1 MKGESVIEIKRQI
14 LKGFVI
20 VTSVFCSASASAN
33 ANKII
38 STPAK
43 AAVVV
48 TQSGSQQRVC
58 YYDDKAYSLG
68 AVVEVSGVLIRCA
81 AENDFETNGALG
93 WIEIIKKDEK

>member
-1 MKGESVIEIKRQI
+1 MKGEYVIEIKRQI

-20 VTSVFCSASASAN
+20 VISIFCSVSAN

-38 STPAK
+38 STPVK
-43 AAVVV
+43 GAVVV
-48 TQSGSQQRVC
+48 TQNGSQQRVC

-68 AVVEVSGVLIRCA
+68 AVVEVSGVLIRCS

-93 WIEIIKKDEK
+93 WIEIIKKDE

>member
-1 MKGESVIEIKRQI
+1 MKGGSVIEIKCQI

-20 VTSVFCSASASAN
+20 LTSVFYSVSVN
-33 ANKII
+33 ANKTI
-38 STPAK
+38 SMPAK

-58 YYDDKAYSLG
+58 YYNDKAYSLG
-68 AVVEVSGVLIRCA
+68 AVVDVSGVLIRCA

-93 WIEIIKKDEK
+93 WVEIIKKDEQ

>member
-1 MKGESVIEIKRQI
+1 MKGGSVIEIKCQI

-20 VTSVFCSASASAN
+20 LTSVFYSVSVN
-33 ANKII
+33 ANKTI
-38 STPAK
+38 SMPAK

-48 TQSGSQQRVC
+48 TQSGSKQRVC

-68 AVVEVSGVLIRCA
+68 AVVDVSGVLIRCA

-93 WIEIIKKDEK
+93 WVEIIKKDEQ

>member
-20 VTSVFCSASASAN
+20 VTSVFCSVSAN

-43 AAVVV
+43 AAVV

>member
-1 MKGESVIEIKRQI
+1 MKGGSVIEIKCQI

-20 VTSVFCSASASAN
+20 LTSVFYSVSVN
-33 ANKII
+33 ANKTI
-38 STPAK
+38 SMPAK

-58 YYDDKAYSLG
+58 YYNDRAYSVG
-68 AVVEVSGVLIRCA
+68 AIVEVSGVVIKCA

-93 WIEIIKKDEK
+93 WVEIIKKDE

>member
-1 MKGESVIEIKRQI
+1 MIEIKRQI

-20 VTSVFCSASASAN
+20 VTSVFCSASASASAN

>member
-20 VTSVFCSASASAN
+20 VTSVFCSVSAN

-48 TQSGSQQRVC
+48 TQNGSQQRVC

>member
-1 MKGESVIEIKRQI
+1 MKGKSMIRIKRQI
-14 LKGFVI
+14 LQNVVFL
-20 VTSVFCSASASAN
+20 SVALCSISAS

-58 YYDDKAYSLG
+58 YYNDKAYSVG
-68 AVVEVSGVLIRCA
+68 AIVEVSGVVIKCA

-93 WIEIIKKDEK
+93 WLEIIKKDEQ

>member
-1 MKGESVIEIKRQI
+1 MKGKSMIRIKRQI
-14 LKGFVI
+14 LTIFVI
-20 VTSVFCSASASAN
+20 LSAVLCSISASAN
-33 ANKII
+33 ETI

-58 YYDDKAYSLG
+58 YYNDRAYSVG
-68 AVVEVSGVLIRCA
+68 AIVEVSGVVIKCA

-93 WIEIIKKDEK
+93 WVEIIKKDEQ

>member
-1 MKGESVIEIKRQI
+1 MKGKSLIRMKREI
-14 LKGFVI
+14 LKIFVI
-20 VTSVFCSASASAN
+20 LSALLCSISAS

-43 AAVVV
+43 AAVV

-58 YYDDKAYSLG
+58 YYNDRAYSVG
-68 AVVEVSGVLIRCA
+68 AIVEVSGVVIKCA

-93 WIEIIKKDEK
+93 WVEIIKKDEQ

>member
-1 MKGESVIEIKRQI
+1 MIGKFWVGTKRQT
-14 LKGFVI
+14 LQAFMLL
-20 VTSVFCSASASAN
+20 TSMCCSISAN

-48 TQSGSQQRVC
+48 TQSSSQQRVF
-58 YYDDKAYSLG
+58 YYNDKAYSIG
-68 AVVEVSGVLIRCA
+68 AVVEVSGVVIKCT

-93 WIEIIKKDEK
+93 WVEMIKKDEQ

>member
-1 MKGESVIEIKRQI
+1 MKGKSVIGIKHQI

-20 VTSVFCSASASAN
+20 LTSVFCSVSAS

-48 TQSGSQQRVC
+48 TQSGSPQRVC
-58 YYDDKAYSLG
+58 YYDDKAYSIG
-68 AVVEVSGVLIRCA
+68 AVVEVSGVVIKCA
-81 AENDFETNGALG
+81 EENDFETNGALG
-93 WIEIIKKDEK
+93 WIEMTKKDER

>member
-1 MKGESVIEIKRQI
+1 MKGKSMIRIKRQI
-14 LKGFVI
+14 LTIFVI
-20 VTSVFCSASASAN
+20 LSAVLCSISASTN
-33 ANKII
+33 EII

-58 YYDDKAYSLG
+58 YYNDRAYSVG
-68 AVVEVSGVLIRCA
+68 AIVEVSGVVIKCA

-93 WIEIIKKDEK
+93 WVEIIKKDEQ

>member
-1 MKGESVIEIKRQI
+1 MKGRSLIRIKRKI
-14 LKGFVI
+14 LKIFVI
-20 VTSVFCSASASAN
+20 LSAVLCSTSASAN
-33 ANKII
+33 EII

-58 YYDDKAYSLG
+58 YYNDKAYSVG
-68 AVVEVSGVLIRCA
+68 AVVEVSGVVIKCA

-93 WIEIIKKDEK
+93 WVEIIKKDEQ

>member
-1 MKGESVIEIKRQI
+1 MKGKSMIRIKRQI
-14 LKGFVI
+14 LTIFVI
-20 VTSVFCSASASAN
+20 LSAVLCSISASAN
-33 ANKII
+33 EII

-58 YYDDKAYSLG
+58 YYNDRAYSVG
-68 AVVEVSGVLIRCA
+68 AIVEVSGVVIKCA

-93 WIEIIKKDEK
+93 WVEIIKKDEQ

>member
-1 MKGESVIEIKRQI
+1 MKGKSMIRIKRQI
-14 LKGFVI
+14 LTIFVI
-20 VTSVFCSASASAN
+20 LSAVLYSISAS

-58 YYDDKAYSLG
+58 YYNDRAYSVG
-68 AVVEVSGVLIRCA
+68 AIVEVSGVVIKCA

-93 WIEIIKKDEK
+93 WVEIIKKDEQ

>member
-20 VTSVFCSASASAN
+20 VTSVFCSVSAN

-43 AAVVV
+43 AAVV

-68 AVVEVSGVLIRCA
+68 AVVEVSG
-81 AENDFETNGALG
+81 G
-93 WIEIIKKDEK
+93 

>member
-20 VTSVFCSASASAN
+20 LTSVFCSVSAN

-48 TQSGSQQRVC
+48 TQAVHSNGC
-58 YYDDKAYSLG
+58 YYDDKG
-68 AVVEVSGVLIRCA
+68 I
-81 AENDFETNGALG
+81 
-93 WIEIIKKDEK
+93 

>member
-1 MKGESVIEIKRQI
+1 MKGKSMIRIKRQI
-14 LKGFVI
+14 LTIFVI
-20 VTSVFCSASASAN
+20 LSAVLCSISAS

-48 TQSGSQQRVC
+48 TQSGSQERVC
-58 YYDDKAYSLG
+58 YYNDRAYSVG
-68 AVVEVSGVLIRCA
+68 AIVEVSGVVIKCA

-93 WIEIIKKDEK
+93 WVEIIKKDEQ

>member
-1 MKGESVIEIKRQI
+1 MKGGSVIEIKCQI

-20 VTSVFCSASASAN
+20 LTSVFYSVSVN
-33 ANKII
+33 ANETI
-38 STPAK
+38 SMPAK

-68 AVVEVSGVLIRCA
+68 AVVDVSGVLIRCA

-93 WIEIIKKDEK
+93 WVEIIKKDEQ

>member
-1 MKGESVIEIKRQI
+1 MKGKSLIRIKRDI
-14 LKGFVI
+14 LKIFVI
-20 VTSVFCSASASAN
+20 LSALLCSISASAN
-33 ANKII
+33 KIT

-58 YYDDKAYSLG
+58 YYNDKAYSVG
-68 AVVEVSGVLIRCA
+68 AVVEVSGVVIKCA

-93 WIEIIKKDEK
+93 WVEIIKKDEQ

>member
-1 MKGESVIEIKRQI
+1 MKGKSSVRIKHQI
-14 LKGFVI
+14 LKCFVI
-20 VTSVFCSASASAN
+20 LTSAFCSISVS

-48 TQSGSQQRVC
+48 TQSTSQKRVC
-58 YYDDKAYSLG
+58 YYNDKAYSVG
-68 AVVEVSGVLIRCA
+68 AIVEVTGVVIKCA

-93 WIEIIKKDEK
+93 WVEIIKKDE